1 MSYQKHHMIIP
12 AIAGGSI
19 LCDEHISVGYARMAG
34 MLEELD
40 TLFNREAAGESS
52 CIALEVENSVR
63 QAVLILYLLS
73 EKINFFLRAPASPV
87 HQSLPSFCDKLL
99 SMDAGVAHEQGPAA
113 AVRISRNPEHI
124 SPASIH
130 PHSGWVL
137 FSSSGTSGAPKYIC
151 YEGESLLHNAENC
164 RRRFGHD
171 KDSRVLV
178 PVPISHMYG
187 MGAGFLPALIAGASI
202 CLVERNNV
210 VKLYDKVRNF
220 LPGMTFITPTVARMM
235 LKLDK
240 QLPGERTYI
249 TAGESISRDTLTR
262 FREKYGRVINLY
274 GCTELGAIATTP
286 VAPEQRPEDAQLPLQ
301 PLDGVAVRLG
311 NDGRIWCRHN
321 AGFMGYV
328 DGTGRISPGYHP
340 DSWYDTRDRG
350 YDAGRECFFVTGRMD
365 NCINRSGFLVSLEEI
380 EALLEEGIE
389 GISKAV
395 VFEGGVGNGMATGV
409 IAVCEV
415 AEGHLLDRDIV
426 KAACRERMNKY
437 LVPDDFYFT
446 SRLPRLGNG
455 KPDRLYLIHHYKNI
469 I

>member
-1 MSYQKHHMIIP
+1 M
-12 AIAGGSI
+12 
-19 LCDEHISVGYARMAG
+19 CDEHISVDHDRMAG

-40 TLFNREAAGESS
+40 MLFGREAAGESS

-73 EKINFFLRAPASPV
+73 ERINFFLRAPASPV

-99 SMDAGVAHEQGPAA
+99 SMDVGVAHERGAAA
-113 AVRISRNPEHI
+113 AVRISRNPEYI
-124 SPASIH
+124 CPGSMH
-130 PHSGWVL
+130 PRSGRVL

-151 YEGESLLHNAENC
+151 YDGESLLRNAENC

-171 KDSRVLV
+171 EDSRVLV

-210 VKLYDKVRNF
+210 VKLYDKVKNF
-220 LPGMTFITPTVARMM
+220 LPGMIFITPTVARMM
-235 LKLDK
+235 LKLGK

-249 TAGESISRDTLTR
+249 TAGESISRDTLTQ
-262 FREKYGRVINLY
+262 FREKFGWVINLY

-286 VAPEQRPEDAQLPLQ
+286 FWREDVQLPLE
-301 PLDGVAVRLG
+301 PLDEVAVRLG
-311 NDGRIWCRHN
+311 DDGRIWCRHN
-321 AGFMGYV
+321 AGFIGYA
-328 DGTGRISPGYHP
+328 DGTGRISPGYLP
-340 DSWYDTRDRG
+340 DGWYDTRDRG
-350 YDAGRECFFVTGRMD
+350 YDAGKGCFSVTGRMD

-380 EALLEEGIE
+380 ESLLEESIE
-389 GISKAV
+389 GICKAV

-415 AEGHLLDRDIV
+415 VEGHLPDRDVV
-426 KAACRERMNKY
+426 KAACRDRMNKY

-446 SRLPRLGNG
+446 SQLPRLGNG
-455 KPDRLYLIHHYKNI
+455 KPDRLYLINHYKNI